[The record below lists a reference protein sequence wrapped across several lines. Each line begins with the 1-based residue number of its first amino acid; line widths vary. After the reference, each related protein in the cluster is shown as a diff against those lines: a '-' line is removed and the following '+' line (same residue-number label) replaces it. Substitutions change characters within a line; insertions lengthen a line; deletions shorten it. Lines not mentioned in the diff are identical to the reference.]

1 MQGLLKVEELKQKL
15 LELKPIHG
23 QSISFNLAD
32 NETRFLINLVK
43 DEYDRVLDKAKDFV
57 D

>member
-1 MQGLLKVEELKQKL
+1 MLKVEELKQKL